1 MSNRAAPLARFPP
14 QANLISLE
22 CVTYKTVGCVS
33 VGTHKHNGRLKPHAH
48 RVWAEQCH
56 RNSNSG
62 HLEEAMWL
70 YSSWFTHLMTGCPCL
85 HKASNY
91 LTPKRIRA
99 PWNFDCSLTF
109 KGTNILLSSPPRSL
123 AGCLC
128 FLPQCTLVENRL
140 WHHVLED
147 QVSVSVSMRSGE
159 CEKHERVR
167 EREREI
173 VREVNCEQARTGRCM
188 HL

>member
-1 MSNRAAPLARFPP
+1 MLQVRPSAASA
-14 QANLISLE
+14 LE
-22 CVTYKTVGCVS
+22 HTNITEGLNHMLTES
-33 VGTHKHNGRLKPHAH
+33 G
-48 RVWAEQCH
+48 

-70 YSSWFTHLMTGCPCL
+70 YLLGL
-85 HKASNY
+85 HVLIVRLDVLSFKASNY
-91 LTPKRIRA
+91 LTPRRIRA

-128 FLPQCTLVENRL
+128 FLSQCTLVENRL

-147 QVSVSVSMRSGE
+147 QESVSVSMRSGE
-159 CEKHERVR
+159 CEKHERER

-173 VREVNCEQARTGRCM
+173 VLEVNCERVRTGRCM